1 MKFSIVL
8 SGVGGQ
14 GTILATR
21 TISLAAIKKGYEVR
35 STESLG
41 MAQRGG
47 SVVSHLRFGEGIY
60 SPLVPNGGADVL
72 IGFEMLE
79 VVRWVKALKPGG
91 VAIVNTTVV
100 PPHEML
106 SGAYKYNEAEM
117 TGYIKD
123 LKANTVVFDMQALA
137 VKAGSFRATN
147 AVLLGAFSAKGGSP
161 LEPELLR
168 EVMAGLVP
176 PKMVDLNLAAFD
188 MGREAC
194 LKEANF

>member
-21 TISLAAIKKGYEVR
+21 TISLAAIRKGYEVR

-60 SPLVPNGGADVL
+60 SPMVPDSGADVL
-72 IGFEMLE
+72 LGFELLE
-79 VVRWVKALKPGG
+79 IVRWVHKLKPGG

-106 SGAYKYNEAEM
+106 SGAYKYNEKEIMDYLNSLNAK
-117 TGYIKD
+117 I
-123 LKANTVVFDMQALA
+123 VIFDMASLA
-137 VKAGSFRATN
+137 VKAGSFRSTN
-147 AVLLGAFSAKGGSP
+147 AVVLGAFSAKGGSP

-168 EVMAGLVP
+168 DVMAGLVP
-176 PKMVDLNLAAFD
+176 PKMVDVNLAAFD
-188 MGREAC
+188 LGRERC
-194 LKEANF
+194 QQEANF

>member
-21 TISLAAIKKGYEVR
+21 TISLAAIQKGYSVR

-47 SVVSHLRFGEGIY
+47 SVVSHLRFGDGIK
-60 SPLVPNGGADVL
+60 SPLVPDSGAEVL
-72 IGFEMLE
+72 LGFEMLE
-79 VVRWVKALKPGG
+79 VVRWVKKLKPGG
-91 VAIVNTTVV
+91 VAIINTTVV

-106 SGAYKYNEAEM
+106 SGAYKYNEAEIK
-117 TGYIKD
+117 GYLKD
-123 LKANTVVFDMQALA
+123 LKANTVLFDMQALA

-176 PKMVDLNLAAFD
+176 PKLVDVNLTAFD
-188 MGREAC
+188 LGREAC
-194 LKEANF
+194 LQEANF

>member
-1 MKFSIVL
+1 MKFSLVL

-21 TISLAAIKKGYEVR
+21 TISLAAIKKGYQVR

-60 SPLVPNGGADVL
+60 SPLVPDSGADAML
-72 IGFEMLE
+72 GFEMLE
-79 VVRWVKALKPGG
+79 VNRWVKKLKPGG
-91 VAIVNTTVV
+91 VAIINTTVI

-106 SGAYKYNEAEM
+106 SGAYKYNEAE
-117 TGYIKD
+117 IKGFLQG
-123 LKANTVVFDMQALA
+123 LKANTVIFDMQALA
-137 VKAGSFRATN
+137 VKAGTFRAAN

-168 EVMAGLVP
+168 ETLAGLVP
-176 PKMVDLNLAAFD
+176 PNLVDINLTAFD
-188 MGREAC
+188 LGRETC
-194 LKEANF
+194 LKEASF